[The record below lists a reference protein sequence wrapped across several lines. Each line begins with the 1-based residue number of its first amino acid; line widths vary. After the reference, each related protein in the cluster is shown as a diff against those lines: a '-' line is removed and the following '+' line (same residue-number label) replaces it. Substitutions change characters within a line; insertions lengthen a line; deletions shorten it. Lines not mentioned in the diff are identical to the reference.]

1 MAQTTTLAF
10 RVTDS
15 LKEKA
20 NKILKQVQKER
31 SIRKVDALEFIL
43 DAFDKASIDSTFNQ
57 EDYIPPSIMDA
68 LREVACE
75 YLQYAEETF
84 LCLEH
89 FHKTKKK
96 HMLGIDPRAL
106 IIDCKS
112 CKQGKADI
120 VKNQIAKERRKES
133 IKKLLQFAS
142 TFSIITE
149 RGFMSQSYICIHN
162 ALEGNF
168 IFSRDNTTINCGL
181 NDGEVTNIEE
191 TCLTKL
197 NPQTGLAPCQ
207 YMITLDHLVKLSKED
222 LETMNLV
229 IPKLDESPLDEI
241 PIEDIEEPDERLIV
255 ESDQEVIEVEGKEI
269 IIADICP
276 TCSPEIELS
285 EDDKGKY
292 CHECGYRK
300 EVV

>member
-1 MAQTTTLAF
+1 MSTTTITVRMGSNQKKKINA
-10 RVTDS
+10 T
-15 LKEKA
+15 LKNLME
-20 NKILKQVQKER
+20 LKSFSKG
-31 SIRKVDALEFIL
+31 DALEFITDAYDL
-43 DAFDKASIDSTFNQ
+43 DTSKGAFNQ
-57 EDYIPPSIMDA
+57 EDFIPPSIMDA
-68 LREVACE
+68 IREVACE
-75 YLQYAEETF
+75 YLQYMEETF

-106 IIDCKS
+106 MIDCNS

-133 IKKLLQFAS
+133 IKKLLTFAS
-142 TFSIITE
+142 TFSVITE
-149 RGFMSQSYICIHN
+149 RGFMAQSYICIHN

-181 NDGEVTNIEE
+181 DEGEITSIEE

-197 NPQTGLAPCQ
+197 NPKTGLAPCQ

-229 IPKLDESPLDEI
+229 IPELDTEQVDEP
-241 PIEDIEEPDERLIV
+241 PIDNIGEPQERAIV
-255 ESDQEVIEVEGKEI
+255 PSSSKVIETNGKEI
-269 IIADICP
+269 TIPDICP

-285 EDDKGKY
+285 SDDKGKY

-300 EVV
+300 EES

>member
-1 MAQTTTLAF
+1 MSTTTLTV
-10 RVTDS
+10 RMGS
-15 LKEKA
+15 IQKEKI
-20 NKILKQVQKER
+20 NSVLKNLMDKK
-31 SIRKVDALEFIL
+31 SFSKGDALEFIS
-43 DAFDKASIDSTFNQ
+43 DAYDVQSTEGAFNE

-68 LREVACE
+68 LREIACE

-96 HMLGIDPRAL
+96 HMLGIEPRAL

-133 IKKLLQFAS
+133 IKKLLAFAS

-149 RGFMSQSYICIHN
+149 RGFMAQSYICIHN

-168 IFSRDNTTINCGL
+168 IFSRNNTNMNCGL
-181 NDGEVTNIEE
+181 ADNDIVQIED
-191 TCLTKL
+191 TCITKL
-197 NPQTGLAPCQ
+197 NPKTQLAPCQ
-207 YMITLDHLVKLSKED
+207 YLITLDHLVKLSKED
-222 LETMNLV
+222 LETMNLI
-229 IPKLDESPLDEI
+229 IPQIDESPLDDSKI
-241 PIEDIEEPDERLIV
+241 DDIEKEPERAV
-255 ESDQEVIEVEGKEI
+255 VKSKVKVIETTGKEI
-269 IIADICP
+269 VPDICP
-276 TCSPEIELS
+276 KCEPEIELS

-300 EVV
+300 EEAKE